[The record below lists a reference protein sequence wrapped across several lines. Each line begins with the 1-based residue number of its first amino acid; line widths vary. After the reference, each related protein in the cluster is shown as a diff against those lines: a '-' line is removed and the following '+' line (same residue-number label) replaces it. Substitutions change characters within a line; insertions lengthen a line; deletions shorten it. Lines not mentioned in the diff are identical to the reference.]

1 MNRKL
6 YRVLAALLAC
16 TFVLSACSQEESPE
30 QTGPTGIA
38 VQVETVLSDTIATE
52 NKVSGA
58 LSADNETMIMVASAA
73 KCVAVYAKAGDRVTA
88 GQKICKLD
96 VDATLS
102 NQSAAQISYRSAVQA
117 RTEQMAILDAQ
128 VALQQKTLDATKALF
143 EIGAASQIEVESAQ
157 LQLDGAIAQR
167 NSTQGQLDAAVQQAK
182 AGLEQLGMAL
192 DHMDNQGNVISPVDG
207 TLVTM
212 NAVENNYVSNAMP
225 VAIVHGDNAMKITTS
240 VSEALVPHLNA
251 GDVADVYVS
260 AADKEFPATIRSV
273 ERAAN
278 MQTRLYTVV
287 LDVPAAV
294 EGLIAGMFANVTF
307 RTNVSENALII
318 PSNAILT
325 SNDTQYVFVVED
337 NIAHRIDITTGL
349 TGSGVTEVLS
359 GLEEGQLLVTVG
371 QAYLAEGDTV
381 RIVGDGS
388 QTVQTPAEDEASSE
402 SDEASAETS
411 ETTEETDGSSESG
424 EKTADAPK
432 TDDTAAEE

>member
-1 MNRKL
+1 MNKNVC
-6 YRVLAALLAC
+6 RVLAALLAC
-16 TFVLSACSQEESPE
+16 ALMMTGCSQTETTE
-30 QTGPTGIA
+30 QTGPAGIA
-38 VQVETVLSDTIATE
+38 VQVETVVSDTIATE

-58 LSADNETMIMVASAA
+58 ISADNETMIMVASAA
-73 KCVAVYAKAGDRVTA
+73 KCIAVYAHAGDTVTA

-117 RTEQMAILDAQ
+117 RTEQMAVLDAQ
-128 VALQQKTLDATKALF
+128 VALQQKTLETTKALF

-157 LQLDGAIAQR
+157 LQYDSAVAQR

-192 DHMDNQGNVISPVDG
+192 DHMDNEGNVISPVDG

-212 NAVENNYVSNAMP
+212 NASENNYVSNTMP
-225 VAIVHGDNAMKITTS
+225 VAVVHGKDAMKITVS
-240 VSEALVPHLNA
+240 VSEALVPFLNA

-260 AADKEFPATIRSV
+260 SADVEFPATIRSV

-287 LDVPAAV
+287 LDAPEGV
-294 EGLIAGMFANVTF
+294 EGLISGMFANVTF

-325 SNDTQYVFVVED
+325 SNEVHYVFVVED
-337 NIAHRIDITTGL
+337 GIARRVEITTGL
-349 TGSGVTEVLS
+349 TGTGVTEVLT
-359 GLEEGQLLVTVG
+359 GLEEGQQLVTVG
-371 QAYLAEGDTV
+371 QAYLADGDAV
-381 RIVGDGS
+381 RIVGDG
-388 QTVQTPAEDEASSE
+388 TEKAPAAPETEEAPAEDTQTEEA
-402 SDEASAETS
+402 AQ
-411 ETTEETDGSSESG
+411 TEETAQ
-424 EKTADAPK
+424 ADDA
-432 TDDTAAEE
+432 AAEE

>member
-1 MNRKL
+1 MKKNVC
-6 YRVLAALLAC
+6 RVLAALLAC
-16 TFVLSACSQEESPE
+16 ALMMTGCSQKETTE
-30 QTGPTGIA
+30 QAGPSGIA
-38 VQVETVLSDTIATE
+38 VQVETVVSDTIATE

-58 LSADNETMIMVASAA
+58 ISADNETMIMVASAA
-73 KCVAVYAKAGDRVTA
+73 KCIAVYAHAGDTVTA

-117 RTEQMAILDAQ
+117 RTEQMAVLNAQ
-128 VALQQKTLDATKALF
+128 VALQQKTLDTTKALF

-157 LQLDGAIAQR
+157 LQYASAVAQR

-192 DHMDNQGNVISPVDG
+192 DHMDNDGNVISPVDG

-212 NAVENNYVSNAMP
+212 NATENNYVSNAMP
-225 VAIVHGDNAMKITTS
+225 VAIVHGNDAMKITVS
-240 VSEALVPHLNA
+240 VSEALVPHLNT

-260 AADKEFPATIRSV
+260 AADKSFPATIRSV

-287 LDVPAAV
+287 LDAPEDV
-294 EGLIAGMFANVTF
+294 EGLISGMFANVTF

-325 SNDTQYVFVVED
+325 SNDVQYVFVVED
-337 NIAHRIDITTGL
+337 NVAHRVDVTTGL

-359 GLEEGQLLVTVG
+359 GLEEGQQLVTVG
-371 QAYLAEGDTV
+371 QAYLADGDAV

-388 QTVQTPAEDEASSE
+388 ESVQTPTAEEP
-402 SDEASAETS
+402 
-411 ETTEETDGSSESG
+411 TEETD
-424 EKTADAPK
+424 TAE
-432 TDDTAAEE
+432 TDDAAAEE

>member
-6 YRVLAALLAC
+6 YRVLAALLCC
-16 TFVLSACSQEESPE
+16 TFVLTACGQEEVTK
-30 QTGPTGIA
+30 QTGPVGIA

-73 KCVAVYAKAGDRVTA
+73 KCVAVYAKAGDTVKA

-128 VALQQKTLDATKALF
+128 VALQQKTLDTTKALF

-157 LQLDGAIAQR
+157 LQLDSAIAQR
-167 NSTQGQLDAAVQQAK
+167 NSTQNQLDAAVQQAK

-212 NAVENNYVSNAMP
+212 NAVENNYVSNTMP
-225 VAIVHGDNAMKITTS
+225 VAVVHGDNAMKITAS

-260 AADKEFPATIRSV
+260 AADKTFPATIRSV

-278 MQTRLYTVV
+278 MQTRLYAVV
-287 LDVPAAV
+287 LDVPADV

-325 SNDTQYVFVVED
+325 SNDVQYVFVVED
-337 NIAHRIDITTGL
+337 NVAHRVEITTGL

-359 GLEEGQLLVTVG
+359 GLEEGQQLVTVG
-371 QAYLAEGDTV
+371 QAYLAEGDAV

-388 QTVQTPAEDEASSE
+388 ESAKAPAEEDPAA
-402 SDEASAETS
+402 DTTDSAE
-411 ETTEETDGSSESG
+411 
-424 EKTADAPK
+424 AAVPAAK
-432 TDDTAAEE
+432 TDDAAAEE

>member
-1 MNRKL
+1 MNKNVC
-6 YRVLAALLAC
+6 RVLAALLAC
-16 TFVLSACSQEESPE
+16 ALMMTGCSQTETTE
-30 QTGPTGIA
+30 QTGPAGIA
-38 VQVETVLSDTIATE
+38 VQVETVVSDTIATE

-58 LSADNETMIMVASAA
+58 ISADNETMIMVASAA
-73 KCVAVYAKAGDRVTA
+73 KCIAVYAHAGDTVTA

-117 RTEQMAILDAQ
+117 RTEQMAVLNAQ
-128 VALQQKTLDATKALF
+128 VALQQKTLDTTKALF

-157 LQLDGAIAQR
+157 LQYDSAVAQR

-192 DHMDNQGNVISPVDG
+192 DHMDNEGNVISPVDG

-212 NAVENNYVSNAMP
+212 NASENNYVSNTMP
-225 VAIVHGDNAMKITTS
+225 VAVVHGKDAMKITVS
-240 VSEALVPHLNA
+240 VSEALVPFLNA

-260 AADKEFPATIRSV
+260 SADVEFPATIRSV

-287 LDVPAAV
+287 LDAPEGV
-294 EGLIAGMFANVTF
+294 EGLISGMFANVTF

-325 SNDTQYVFVVED
+325 SNEVHYVFVVED
-337 NIAHRIDITTGL
+337 GIARRVEITTGL
-349 TGSGVTEVLS
+349 TGTGVTEVLT
-359 GLEEGQLLVTVG
+359 GLEEGQQLVTVG
-371 QAYLAEGDTV
+371 QAYLADGDAV
-381 RIVGDGS
+381 RIVGDG
-388 QTVQTPAEDEASSE
+388 TEKAPAAPETEEAPAEDTQTEDA
-402 SDEASAETS
+402 AQ
-411 ETTEETDGSSESG
+411 TEETAQ
-424 EKTADAPK
+424 ADDA
-432 TDDTAAEE
+432 AAEE

>member
-6 YRVLAALLAC
+6 CRILAALLSC
-16 TFVLSACSQEESPE
+16 TFVLTACSQDAVTE

-38 VQVETVLSDTIATE
+38 VQVETVLADTIATE

-73 KCVAVYAKAGDRVTA
+73 KCIEVYAQAGETVKA

-117 RTEQMAILDAQ
+117 RTEQMAVLDAQ

-143 EIGAASQIEVESAQ
+143 EIGAASQMELDGAQ
-157 LQLDGAIAQR
+157 LQLDSAIAQR

-212 NAVENNYVSNAMP
+212 NAVENNYVSNTMP
-225 VAIVHGDNAMKITTS
+225 VAIVHGDDSMKITAS
-240 VSEALVPHLNA
+240 VSEVLVPHLAA
-251 GDVADVYVS
+251 GDLADVYVS
-260 AADKEFPATIRSV
+260 AADQEFPATIRSV
-273 ERAAN
+273 ERTSN

-287 LDVPAAV
+287 LDVPADV
-294 EGLIAGMFANVTF
+294 EGLISGMFATVTF
-307 RTNVSENALII
+307 RTNVSEDALII
-318 PSNAILT
+318 PSDAILT
-325 SNDTQYVFVVED
+325 SNDIQYVFVVED
-337 NIAHRIDITTGL
+337 DTAHYTEITTGL
-349 TGSGVTEVLS
+349 TGSGVTEVLT
-359 GLEEGQLLVTVG
+359 GLKEGQQLVVVG
-371 QAYLAEGDTV
+371 HHYLAEGDPV
-381 RIVGDGS
+381 RIVDGTAGVKTESGDTAVSEEPAADS
-388 QTVQTPAEDEASSE
+388 QQQDAAP
-402 SDEASAETS
+402 ETADTS
-411 ETTEETDGSSESG
+411 VTEETPAVETQDEQ
-424 EKTADAPK
+424 T
-432 TDDTAAEE
+432 AEE

>member
-6 YRVLAALLAC
+6 YRVLAALLCC
-16 TFVLSACSQEESPE
+16 TFVLTACGQEEVTE
-30 QTGPTGIA
+30 QTGPVGIA
-38 VQVETVLSDTIATE
+38 VQVESVLADTIASE
-52 NKVSGA
+52 NRVSGV

-73 KCVAVYAKAGDRVTA
+73 KCVAVYAKAGDTVKA

-102 NQSAAQISYRSAVQA
+102 NQSAAQIGYRSAVQA
-117 RTEQMAILDAQ
+117 RTEQMAVLDAQ
-128 VALQQKTLDATKALF
+128 VALQQKTLDTTKALF

-157 LQLDGAIAQR
+157 LQYDSAVAQR

-225 VAIVHGDNAMKITTS
+225 VAIVHGDNAMKITAS

-260 AADKEFPATIRSV
+260 AADKTFPATIRSV

-278 MQTRLYTVV
+278 MQTRLYAVV
-287 LDVPAAV
+287 LEVPADV

-325 SNDTQYVFVVED
+325 SNDVQYVFVVEGD
-337 NIAHRIDITTGL
+337 VARRVEITTGL

-359 GLEEGQLLVTVG
+359 GLEEGQQLVTVG
-371 QAYLAEGDTV
+371 QAYLSDGDAV

-388 QTVQTPAEDEASSE
+388 TPAESTAKEETAADTT
-402 SDEASAETS
+402 DSAEA
-411 ETTEETDGSSESG
+411 
-424 EKTADAPK
+424 ADPVVEP
-432 TDDTAAEE
+432 DDAAAEE

>member
-1 MNRKL
+1 
-6 YRVLAALLAC
+6 
-16 TFVLSACSQEESPE
+16 
-30 QTGPTGIA
+30 
-38 VQVETVLSDTIATE
+38 
-52 NKVSGA
+52 
-58 LSADNETMIMVASAA
+58 
-73 KCVAVYAKAGDRVTA
+73 VTA

-117 RTEQMAILDAQ
+117 RTEQMAVLNAQ
-128 VALQQKTLDATKALF
+128 VALQQKTLDTTKALF

-157 LQLDGAIAQR
+157 LQYDSAVAQR

-192 DHMDNQGNVISPVDG
+192 DHMDNEGNVISPVDG

-212 NAVENNYVSNAMP
+212 NATENNYVSNAMP
-225 VAIVHGDNAMKITTS
+225 VAIVHGNDAMKITVS
-240 VSEALVPHLNA
+240 VSEALVPHLNT

-260 AADKEFPATIRSV
+260 AADKSFPATIRSV

-287 LDVPAAV
+287 LDAPEDV
-294 EGLIAGMFANVTF
+294 EGLISGMFANVTF

-325 SNDTQYVFVVED
+325 SNDVQYVFVVED
-337 NIAHRIDITTGL
+337 NVAHRVDVTTGL

-359 GLEEGQLLVTVG
+359 GLEEGQQLVTVG
-371 QAYLAEGDTV
+371 QAYLADGDAV

-388 QTVQTPAEDEASSE
+388 ESVQTPTAEEP
-402 SDEASAETS
+402 
-411 ETTEETDGSSESG
+411 TEETD
-424 EKTADAPK
+424 TAE
-432 TDDTAAEE
+432 TDDAAAEE

>member
-1 MNRKL
+1 MNKKL
-6 YRVLAALLAC
+6 CRVLAALLSC
-16 TFVLSACSQEESPE
+16 TFVLTACAQDEAPE

-73 KCVAVYAKAGDRVTA
+73 KCIAVYAQAGDTVKA

-192 DHMDNQGNVISPVDG
+192 DHMDNEGNVVSPVDG

-225 VAIVHGDNAMKITTS
+225 VAIVHGDNAMKITVS
-240 VSEALVPHLNA
+240 VSEALVPHLNT

-287 LDVPAAV
+287 LDAPEDV
-294 EGLIAGMFANVTF
+294 EGLISGMFANVTF

-337 NIAHRIDITTGL
+337 NVAHRVDITTGL

-359 GLEEGQLLVTVG
+359 GLEEGQQLVTVG
-371 QAYLAEGDTV
+371 QAYLADGDAV

-388 QTVQTPAEDEASSE
+388 EEAETPAETETAASGEATADAADPSEEADSS
-402 SDEASAETS
+402 D
-411 ETTEETDGSSESG
+411 SG
-424 EKTADAPK
+424 EKTADAPQ
-432 TDDTAAEE
+432 TDDVAAEE

>member
-1 MNRKL
+1 MKKNVC
-6 YRVLAALLAC
+6 RVLAALLAC
-16 TFVLSACSQEESPE
+16 ALMMTGCSQTETTE
-30 QTGPTGIA
+30 QTGPAGIA
-38 VQVETVLSDTIATE
+38 VQVETVVSDTIATE

-58 LSADNETMIMVASAA
+58 ISADNETMIMVASAA
-73 KCVAVYAKAGDRVTA
+73 KCIAVYAHAGDTVTA

-117 RTEQMAILDAQ
+117 RTEQMAVLNAQ
-128 VALQQKTLDATKALF
+128 VALQQKTLDTTKALF

-157 LQLDGAIAQR
+157 LQYDSAVAQR

-192 DHMDNQGNVISPVDG
+192 DHMDNEGNVISPVDG

-212 NAVENNYVSNAMP
+212 NASENNYVSNTMP
-225 VAIVHGDNAMKITTS
+225 VAVVHGKDAMKITVT
-240 VSEALVPHLNA
+240 VSEALVPFLNA

-260 AADKEFPATIRSV
+260 SADVEFPATIRSV

-287 LDVPAAV
+287 LDAPEGV
-294 EGLIAGMFANVTF
+294 EGLISGMFANVTF

-325 SNDTQYVFVVED
+325 SNDVQYVFVVEGD
-337 NIAHRIDITTGL
+337 VARRVEITTGL

-359 GLEEGQLLVTVG
+359 GLEEGQQLVTVG
-371 QAYLAEGDTV
+371 QAYLSDGDAV

-388 QTVQTPAEDEASSE
+388 TPAESTAKEETAADTT
-402 SDEASAETS
+402 DSAEA
-411 ETTEETDGSSESG
+411 
-424 EKTADAPK
+424 ADPVVEP
-432 TDDTAAEE
+432 DDAAAEE

>member
-16 TFVLSACSQEESPE
+16 TFVLSACSQEEATE

-96 VDATLS
+96 V
-102 NQSAAQISYRSAVQA
+102 
-117 RTEQMAILDAQ
+117 
-128 VALQQKTLDATKALF
+128 DATKALF

-260 AADKEFPATIRSV
+260 AADKAFPATIRSV

-287 LDVPAAV
+287 LDVPADV

-307 RTNVSENALII
+307 HTNVSENALII

-325 SNDTQYVFVVED
+325 SNDTQYVYIVED
-337 NIAHRIDITTGL
+337 NIAHRVDITTGL

-359 GLEEGQLLVTVG
+359 GLEEGQQLVTVG

-388 QTVQTPAEDEASSE
+388 EPAQAPAEN
-402 SDEASAETS
+402 EASAESDEESAEIS
-411 ETTEETDGSSESG
+411 ESAEETDTSSESG
-424 EKTADAPK
+424 AKTADAPK
-432 TDDTAAEE
+432 TDDAAAEE

>member
-1 MNRKL
+1 MKKNVC
-6 YRVLAALLAC
+6 RVLAALLAC
-16 TFVLSACSQEESPE
+16 ALMMTGCSQTETTE
-30 QTGPTGIA
+30 QTGPAGIA
-38 VQVETVLSDTIATE
+38 VQVETVVSDTIATE

-58 LSADNETMIMVASAA
+58 ISADNETMIMVASAA
-73 KCVAVYAKAGDRVTA
+73 KCIAVYAHAGDTVTA

-117 RTEQMAILDAQ
+117 RTEQMAVLNAQ
-128 VALQQKTLDATKALF
+128 VALQQKTLDTTKALF

-157 LQLDGAIAQR
+157 LQYDSAVAQR

-192 DHMDNQGNVISPVDG
+192 DHMDNEGNVISPVDG

-212 NAVENNYVSNAMP
+212 NASENNYVSNTMP
-225 VAIVHGDNAMKITTS
+225 VAVVHGKDAMKITVS
-240 VSEALVPHLNA
+240 VSEALVPFLNA

-260 AADKEFPATIRSV
+260 SADVEFPATIRSV

-287 LDVPAAV
+287 LDAPEGV
-294 EGLIAGMFANVTF
+294 EGLISGMFANVTF

-325 SNDTQYVFVVED
+325 SNEVHYVFVVED
-337 NIAHRIDITTGL
+337 GIARRVEITTGL
-349 TGSGVTEVLS
+349 TGTGVTEVLT
-359 GLEEGQLLVTVG
+359 GLEEGQQLVTVG
-371 QAYLAEGDTV
+371 QAYLADGDAV
-381 RIVGDGS
+381 RIVGDG
-388 QTVQTPAEDEASSE
+388 TEKAPAAPETEEVPAEDTQTEEA
-402 SDEASAETS
+402 AQ
-411 ETTEETDGSSESG
+411 TEETAQ
-424 EKTADAPK
+424 ADDA
-432 TDDTAAEE
+432 AAEE

>member
-1 MNRKL
+1 MKKNVC
-6 YRVLAALLAC
+6 RVLAALLAC
-16 TFVLSACSQEESPE
+16 ALMMTGCSQTETTE
-30 QTGPTGIA
+30 QTGPAGIA
-38 VQVETVLSDTIATE
+38 VQVETVVSDTIATE

-58 LSADNETMIMVASAA
+58 ISADNETMIMVASAA
-73 KCVAVYAKAGDRVTA
+73 KCIAVYAHAGDTVTA

-117 RTEQMAILDAQ
+117 RTEQMAVLNAQ
-128 VALQQKTLDATKALF
+128 VALQQKTLDTTKALF

-157 LQLDGAIAQR
+157 LQYDSAVAQR

-192 DHMDNQGNVISPVDG
+192 DHMDNEGNVISPVDG

-212 NAVENNYVSNAMP
+212 NASENNYVSNTMP
-225 VAIVHGDNAMKITTS
+225 VAVVHGKDAMKITVS
-240 VSEALVPHLNA
+240 VSEALVPFLNA

-260 AADKEFPATIRSV
+260 SADVEFPATIRSV

-287 LDVPAAV
+287 LDAPEGV
-294 EGLIAGMFANVTF
+294 EGLISGMFANVTF

-325 SNDTQYVFVVED
+325 SNEVHYVFVVED
-337 NIAHRIDITTGL
+337 GIARRVEITTGL
-349 TGSGVTEVLS
+349 TGTGVTEVLT
-359 GLEEGQLLVTVG
+359 GLEEGQQLVTVG
-371 QAYLAEGDTV
+371 QAYLADGDAV
-381 RIVGDGS
+381 RIVGDGTEKEPAAPETEEAPADDT
-388 QTVQTPAEDEASSE
+388 QAEDATQPEEA
-402 SDEASAETS
+402 AQ
-411 ETTEETDGSSESG
+411 
-424 EKTADAPK
+424 
-432 TDDTAAEE
+432 TDDAAAEE

>member
-1 MNRKL
+1 MKKNVC
-6 YRVLAALLAC
+6 RVLAALLAC
-16 TFVLSACSQEESPE
+16 ALMMTGCSQTETTE
-30 QTGPTGIA
+30 QTGPAGIA
-38 VQVETVLSDTIATE
+38 VQVETVVSDTIATE

-58 LSADNETMIMVASAA
+58 ISADNETMIMVASAA
-73 KCVAVYAKAGDRVTA
+73 KCIAVYAHAGDTVTA

-117 RTEQMAILDAQ
+117 RTEQMAVLNAQ
-128 VALQQKTLDATKALF
+128 VALQQKTLDTTKALF

-157 LQLDGAIAQR
+157 LQYDSAVAQR

-192 DHMDNQGNVISPVDG
+192 DHMDNEGNVISPVDG

-212 NAVENNYVSNAMP
+212 NASENNYVSNTMP
-225 VAIVHGDNAMKITTS
+225 VAVVHGKDAMKITVS
-240 VSEALVPHLNA
+240 VSEALVPFLNA

-260 AADKEFPATIRSV
+260 SADVEFPATIRSV

-287 LDVPAAV
+287 LDAPEGV
-294 EGLIAGMFANVTF
+294 EGLISGMFANVTF

-325 SNDTQYVFVVED
+325 SNEVHYVFVVED
-337 NIAHRIDITTGL
+337 GIARRVEITTGL
-349 TGSGVTEVLS
+349 TGTGVTEVLT
-359 GLEEGQLLVTVG
+359 GLEEGQQLVTVG
-371 QAYLAEGDTV
+371 QAYLADGDAV
-381 RIVGDGS
+381 RIVGDGTEKAPAAS
-388 QTVQTPAEDEASSE
+388 ETEEVPAEDTQTEEA
-402 SDEASAETS
+402 AQ
-411 ETTEETDGSSESG
+411 TEETAQ
-424 EKTADAPK
+424 ADDA
-432 TDDTAAEE
+432 AAEE